1 MSALISIFMGA
12 GGELRQLENA
22 AITRDL
28 LSVNEKT
35 SEYGLTLSESEARE
49 LVDIRNR
56 SLRENERIEL
66 GSGAIL
72 QIIDRF
78 CTSSYINSQ
87 NYAQTLGELLDI
99 FYFYKTESRD
109 RISDVN
115 LIEAMYK
122 LFEGPCHGSTELLA
136 GRDLETIL
144 RYAKDERDDY
154 ELEPDDNYDA
164 YPDEYP
170 ETEGDI

>member
-28 LSVNEKT
+28 LATNERT
-35 SEYGLTLSESEARE
+35 AEYGLVLTESQARE
-49 LVDIRNR
+49 LVEIRNR

-72 QIIDRF
+72 QIIDKF
-78 CTSSYINSQ
+78 CISSYINSQ

-99 FYFYKTESRD
+99 FYYFKTESRD
-109 RISDVN
+109 RISDKD
-115 LIEAMYK
+115 LIDIMYE

-136 GRDLETIL
+136 GRDLESLL
-144 RYAKDERDDY
+144 RYVNEGRDD
-154 ELEPDDNYDA
+154 LLHDPDDDYDT
-164 YPDEYP
+164 YP
-170 ETEGDI
+170 EIEEDI

>member
-28 LSVNEKT
+28 LATNERT
-35 SEYGLTLSESEARE
+35 AEYGLVLTESQARE
-49 LVDIRNR
+49 LVEIRNR

-72 QIIDRF
+72 QIIDKF

-99 FYFYKTESRD
+99 FYYFKTESRD
-109 RISDVN
+109 RISDKD
-115 LIEAMYK
+115 LIDIMYE

-136 GRDLETIL
+136 GRDLESLL
-144 RYAKDERDDY
+144 RYVNEGRDYLLHDPDDDY
-154 ELEPDDNYDA
+154 DT
-164 YPDEYP
+164 YP
-170 ETEGDI
+170 EIEEDI

>member
-28 LSVNEKT
+28 LATNERT
-35 SEYGLTLSESEARE
+35 AEYGLVLTESQARE
-49 LVDIRNR
+49 LVEIRNR

-72 QIIDRF
+72 QIIDKF

-99 FYFYKTESRD
+99 FYYFKTESRD
-109 RISDVN
+109 RISDKD
-115 LIEAMYK
+115 LIDIMYE

-136 GRDLETIL
+136 GRDLESLL
-144 RYAKDERDDY
+144 RYVNEGRDD
-154 ELEPDDNYDA
+154 LLHDPDDDYDT
-164 YPDEYP
+164 YP
-170 ETEGDI
+170 EIEEDI